1 MTTKFKSI
9 CPGDIIH
16 AYGRFWKVTAALYG
30 ALGHENV
37 IGIICLD
44 RKHPCFEKDGSGEM
58 FVPLDLIPQD
68 SIFRAVDHAEAE
80 KPKLVAVS

>member
-1 MTTKFKSI
+1 MTKFKSI
-9 CPGDIIH
+9 QVGDIIN
-16 AYGRFWKVTAALYG
+16 ANGRFWKVATCLYG

-44 RKHPCFEKDGSGEM
+44 RKRPCFEKDGNDEM
-58 FVPLDLIPQD
+58 FVPLDLIPQE
-68 SIFRAVDHAEAE
+68 SIFRAVDHEEAA